1 MYDGDKA
8 VLTMVQYLKE
18 DKEKDENIYEA
29 TVIEYQKEMEQVH
42 LILRSGSLSD
52 ISLDVS
58 VRDKVIYSKYAGTEV
73 ELDDEEYIIVKQNDI
88 LAVIR

>member
-29 TVIEYQKEMEQVH
+29 TRCV
-42 LILRSGSLSD
+42 
-52 ISLDVS
+52 
-58 VRDKVIYSKYAGTEV
+58 
-73 ELDDEEYIIVKQNDI
+73 
-88 LAVIR
+88 

>member
-42 LILRSGSLSD
+42 LILRSGSLFHWMQYMNAGSGR
-52 ISLDVS
+52 SL
-58 VRDKVIYSKYAGTEV
+58 VRLCVQG
-73 ELDDEEYIIVKQNDI
+73 
-88 LAVIR
+88 

>member
-42 LILRSGSLSD
+42 LILRSGSL
-52 ISLDVS
+52 L
-58 VRDKVIYSKYAGTEV
+58 KLQIYRM
-73 ELDDEEYIIVKQNDI
+73 Q
-88 LAVIR
+88 IRR

>member
-29 TVIEYQKEMEQVH
+29 TGTSDPA
-42 LILRSGSLSD
+42 LRQSF
-52 ISLDVS
+52 
-58 VRDKVIYSKYAGTEV
+58 
-73 ELDDEEYIIVKQNDI
+73 
-88 LAVIR
+88 

>member
-29 TVIEYQKEMEQVH
+29 HT
-42 LILRSGSLSD
+42 ILT
-52 ISLDVS
+52 LDQAYNNA
-58 VRDKVIYSKYAGTEV
+58 R
-73 ELDDEEYIIVKQNDI
+73 L
-88 LAVIR
+88 LAKPDREWLNP

>member
-42 LILRSGSLSD
+42 LILLLRQSF
-52 ISLDVS
+52 
-58 VRDKVIYSKYAGTEV
+58 
-73 ELDDEEYIIVKQNDI
+73 
-88 LAVIR
+88 

>member
-29 TVIEYQKEMEQVH
+29 TVIEYQKEMER
-42 LILRSGSLSD
+42 LGYTNSYD
-52 ISLDVS
+52 P
-58 VRDKVIYSKYAGTEV
+58 A
-73 ELDDEEYIIVKQNDI
+73 
-88 LAVIR
+88 IRQSF